1 MANFE
6 QEFFGYMAALKM
18 QMYASPLYL
27 GGVNTSGGGAGGP
40 PGGFVG
46 YLPQTRVTYDMTELE
61 SNATVVSA
69 TLLDNMNHIRYRLE
83 QLESTSFASGT
94 GHVIQ
99 NNSVD
104 MTPRSH
110 LDFVGATVA
119 DDAGAN
125 ATRITI
131 ANGGHTIQNNGV
143 DMTARTH
150 LNFIGAT
157 VADDAGNDATKVT
170 ISGGISSGADI
181 LAVQVFS

>member
-1 MANFE
+1 MSFE
-6 QEFFGYMAALKM
+6 QELYNIVAQIKM
-18 QMYASPLYL
+18 QINATPLYL
-27 GGVNTSGGGAGGP
+27 GGVSSSGGGAGGP

-46 YLPQTRVTYDMTELE
+46 YLPQTRVTYDMAELE
-61 SNATVVSA
+61 TNATVVSA
-69 TLLDNMNHIRYRLE
+69 TLLDNMNHIRYRIE

-131 ANGGHTIQNNGV
+131 SALG
-143 DMTARTH
+143 
-150 LNFIGAT
+150 
-157 VADDAGNDATKVT
+157 
-170 ISGGISSGADI
+170 GADI